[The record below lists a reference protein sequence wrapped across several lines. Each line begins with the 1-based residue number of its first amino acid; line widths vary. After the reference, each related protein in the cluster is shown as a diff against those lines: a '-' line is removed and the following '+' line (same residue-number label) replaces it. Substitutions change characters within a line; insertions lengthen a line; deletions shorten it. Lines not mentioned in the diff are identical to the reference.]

1 MDKSAKSSA
10 GSSHWPPSSPVP
22 RVLLDSTAEE
32 GLDQQLLAISYTVA
46 NMIADYPVEHRS
58 RIVSAFQQ
66 ELLLNLAEY

>member
-1 MDKSAKSSA
+1 M
-10 GSSHWPPSSPVP
+10 
-22 RVLLDSTAEE
+22 LLDNTAEE

-46 NMIADYPVEHRS
+46 NMIADYRVEHRS